1 MTHARQQLVARPP
14 LEHFSDNRST
24 DLAEL
29 AFRDGVMD
37 RIKLR
42 EPRFDEHAYLFVLS
56 ALEFCQGRLTERRHI
71 TGRELA
77 EACRDLAIQRYGV
90 LARMVLEHWGMTE
103 TAHIGDVVFTLVEL
117 GLLMS
122 QPTDTK
128 EDFVDVFEFSDA
140 FDRNYPWNAAPAA

>member
-1 MTHARQQLVARPP
+1 M
-14 LEHFSDNRST
+14 
-24 DLAEL
+24 AEL

-90 LARMVLEHWGMTE
+90 LARMVLEHWGINQ

-122 QPTDTK
+122 QPTDSK
-128 EDFVDVFEFSDA
+128 EDFIGVFEFSDA